1 MFALY
6 VCYNYLSTQMI
17 ANIYYIRM
25 GALTCEISDG
35 HKIYLSCLLFCHI
48 YPHADIQKVE
58 NPFSI
63 DNRAF

>member
-1 MFALY
+1 
-6 VCYNYLSTQMI
+6 MI

-25 GALTCEISDG
+25 GALTSEISDG